1 MKTVK
6 ELYRETLSKNE
17 FKYLDNLM
25 DVIDF
30 GKALAEH
37 DKEILIDNDKK
48 YHELLLAVGRKF
60 TNETRHETAL
70 RYIQEAEANVG
81 DEDKE
86 NKE

>member
-1 MKTVK
+1 M
-6 ELYRETLSKNE
+6 NP
-17 FKYLDNLM
+17 LDAVVM
-25 DVIDF
+25 PKITEDY
-30 GKALAEH
+30 
-37 DKEILIDNDKK
+37 DKK